1 MSKISKPIT
10 ILKTIGEVPEV
21 TKDFLEQQVL
31 FLKQKI
37 ESNDREISK
46 LQFENDR
53 LESTNKVK
61 NIFLKEYQE
70 IIKGYKN
77 IILPNEG
84 E

>member
-1 MSKISKPIT
+1 M
-10 ILKTIGEVPEV
+10 KTIGEVPEV

-46 LQFENDR
+46 LQFKNDR

-61 NIFLKEYQE
+61 NIFIKEYQE
-70 IIKGYKN
+70 IIEGYKN

>member
-1 MSKISKPIT
+1 M
-10 ILKTIGEVPEV
+10 KTIGEVPEV

-37 ESNDREISK
+37 ENNDREISK
-46 LQFENDR
+46 LQFKNDR

-61 NIFLKEYQE
+61 NIFIKEYQE
-70 IIKGYKN
+70 IIEGYKN

>member
-1 MSKISKPIT
+1 M
-10 ILKTIGEVPEV
+10 KTIGEVPEV

-46 LQFENDR
+46 LQFKNDR

-70 IIKGYKN
+70 IIEGYKN